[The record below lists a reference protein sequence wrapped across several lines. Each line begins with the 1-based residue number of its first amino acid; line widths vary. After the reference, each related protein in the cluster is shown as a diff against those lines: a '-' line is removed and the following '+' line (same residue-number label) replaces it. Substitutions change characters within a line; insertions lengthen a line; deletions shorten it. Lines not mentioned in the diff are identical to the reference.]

1 MRSRPA
7 ARRMTLAMAAVIG
20 VTGLV
25 GCSSAPPWLAGQTT
39 APATTSAPPTATAAP
54 IQNDLAAG
62 STTRT
67 VPVGAI
73 TLTIDYW
80 STLTMDLWTANA
92 SKPLS
97 FSIRGSIAPA
107 DGQKLYLSRVTAES
121 VVRAA
126 DGSVLPGVEP
136 IVDQSTVAPGYLIL
150 DPYTYSQTFTL
161 PPVDARAA
169 SIELSMRYEL
179 LQQATPTSA
188 DYAKQTAVDTLTI
201 AIAPDASAAES
212 SSEDPASEAP
222 AGDSSGD

>member
-7 ARRMTLAMAAVIG
+7 VRRLTLAMAVAVG
-20 VTGLV
+20 VTSLV
-25 GCSSAPPWLAGQTT
+25 GCSSAPPWLAGETS
-39 APATTSAPPTATAAP
+39 APATTSAPPTTSAVP
-54 IQNDLAAG
+54 VQNDLAAG

-73 TLTIDYW
+73 TLTVDYW

-97 FSIRGSIAPA
+97 FSVRGSIAPA
-107 DGQKLYLSRVTAES
+107 DGQRLYLSRVTAES

-126 DGSVLPGVEP
+126 DGSALPAVEP

-161 PPVDARAA
+161 PPVDPEAA
-169 SIELSMRYEL
+169 SVEISMRYEL

-201 AIAPDASAAES
+201 AIAPES
-212 SSEDPASEAP
+212 QPEPSE
-222 AGDSSGD
+222 